1 MRRIAED
8 QFPSPPRAIEVMMTK
23 ILIVD
28 GHPDPD
34 RGRFVH
40 ALVQAYVQAAQE
52 AGHEVKTIDVATA
65 GIGVLHSGREWE
77 TETVSPEVKQ
87 AQDLI
92 SWAGHIVIVFP
103 LWLGSMPA
111 LLKGFFERVLRPGFA
126 IGKGKRALSSGLLK
140 GKSARVVVT
149 MGMPAFFYRLFFF
162 THSVSSLRRNLLYFV
177 GIKPVRQTLIGSIEN
192 ASSRERGLALM
203 RKLGVRGG

>member
-1 MRRIAED
+1 
-8 QFPSPPRAIEVMMTK
+8 MTK
-23 ILIVD
+23 ILILD

-40 ALVQAYVQAAQE
+40 ALAEAYAQAAKE
-52 AGHEVKTIDVATA
+52 AGHQVKTIAVATA
-65 GIGVLHSGREWE
+65 GVGVLHSGKEWE

-87 AQDLI
+87 AQVLI
-92 SWAGHIVIVFP
+92 GEAEHIVILFP

-126 IGKGKRALSSGLLK
+126 IGKGKRALSAGLLK

-162 THSVSSLRRNLLYFV
+162 AHSVSSLRRNLLYFV
-177 GIKPVRQTLIGSIEN
+177 GIKPVRETLIGGIEE

-203 RKLGVRGG
+203 RKLGTQGR

>member
-1 MRRIAED
+1 
-8 QFPSPPRAIEVMMTK
+8 MTK
-23 ILIVD
+23 ILIID

-34 RGRFVH
+34 SGRFVH
-40 ALVQAYVQAAQE
+40 ALAEAYAQAAKKS
-52 AGHEVKTIDVATA
+52 GHEVTSINVATA
-65 GIGVLHSGREWE
+65 GIGVLHSGKEWE

-92 SWAGHIVIVFP
+92 GGAEHIVILFP

-126 IGKGKRALSSGLLK
+126 IGKGKRVLSAGLLK

-162 THSVSSLRRNLLYFV
+162 AHSVSSLRRNLLYFV
-177 GIKPVRQTLIGSIEN
+177 GIKPVRETLIGGIED

-203 RKLGVRGG
+203 RKLGAEGR